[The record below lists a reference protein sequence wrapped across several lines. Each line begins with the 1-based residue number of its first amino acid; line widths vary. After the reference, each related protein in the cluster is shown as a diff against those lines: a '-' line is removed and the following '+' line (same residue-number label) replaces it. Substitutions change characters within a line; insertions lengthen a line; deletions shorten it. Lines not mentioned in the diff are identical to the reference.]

1 VRDGTGELAVVLGAT
16 GGVGQAL
23 VARLRQDGRHGH
35 VVALSR
41 RQPDAWTNG
50 PAQTWLAADLLDEA
64 SLAAAAARIA
74 DLGAPSRIIVATGL
88 LSGDG
93 LTPEKSMRALNADA
107 LTRLFQVNA
116 IGPALAAKHLLP
128 LAPREQAGVFAVLSA
143 RVGSIADNA
152 LGGWYGYRAS
162 KAALNMILRTA
173 AIEHRRSHPLGVCVA
188 IHPGAVETGLSAPFL
203 SGAARGRGFAPPE
216 AADHILR
223 VLDGLGPEANGG
235 FYAWDGTQ
243 IPW

>member
-23 VARLRQDGRHGH
+23 VQRLGQEARYGH

-41 RQPDAWTNG
+41 RRPQDWTDG
-50 PAQTWLAADLLDEA
+50 PARTWLAADLLDET

-74 DLGAPSRIIVATGL
+74 DLGAASRIIVATGL
-88 LSGDG
+88 LSGEG
-93 LTPEKSMRALNADA
+93 VTPEKSMRALNADA

-243 IPW
+243 TPW